1 MTSFQFLYLQKQ
13 IEIRQPILTGSIEN
27 AWYPNELPN
36 WGTYLGTPKKPNLSG
51 LLTML
56 LRSSIIKPINNQ
68 IYQKSHGFRAN
79 NIVENK
85 EKT

>member
-1 MTSFQFLYLQKQ
+1 
-13 IEIRQPILTGSIEN
+13 
-27 AWYPNELPN
+27 
-36 WGTYLGTPKKPNLSG
+36 
-51 LLTML
+51 ML

-68 IYQKSHGFRAN
+68 NFQKSHGFRAN